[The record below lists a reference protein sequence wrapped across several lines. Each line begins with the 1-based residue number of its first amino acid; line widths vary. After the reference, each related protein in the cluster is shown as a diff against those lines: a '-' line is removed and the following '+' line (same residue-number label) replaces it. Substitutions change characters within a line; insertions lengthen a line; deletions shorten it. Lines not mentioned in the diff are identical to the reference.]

1 MEASSNP
8 SERRRRYERHTSR
21 SPFAWTPLKR
31 QFLRYVAEFEVISLP
46 QLTALSGLTPKQARR
61 HARDLFDG
69 GFVENVALPRAVL
82 ADSGESNDARLL
94 YGSAPNVYVLSRAG
108 ARVAYEEGWT
118 KTQATPRK
126 YGPRSSLFLAHELA
140 IRDVRVWLERTARE
154 REEWNLLRWE
164 DGAEAYFDMKEK
176 DTPNIMRPDAWFI
189 FQLGNAKLVGIVEVD
204 RGTERGDKRW
214 KEKLLAYDNLYRSPC
229 LKNATGYDN
238 ARILTFT
245 PTERRRDALASLI
258 ARHAKSD
265 MTHRFWFAD
274 MRVLQEPG
282 FSYEGW
288 RQAGQESGKTLLPP
302 SVIGSNTD

>member
-8 SERRRRYERHTSR
+8 PPRRRRYERRAVHH
-21 SPFAWTPLKR
+21 PFAWTSLKR

-46 QLTALSGLTPKQARR
+46 QLTALSGLAPKQARR

-82 ADSGESNDARLL
+82 ADVGETNDARLL
-94 YGSAPNVYVLSRAG
+94 YGSAPNVYVLSKSG

-118 KTQATPRK
+118 KTLATPRR
-126 YGPRSSLFLAHELA
+126 YGPKSSLFLHELA

-164 DGAEAYFDMKEK
+164 DGAEAYFDMKER
-176 DTPNIMRPDAWFI
+176 DAPCILRPDGWFV
-189 FQLGNAKLVGIVEVD
+189 FQLGNVKLVGIVEVD

-214 KEKLLAYDNLYRSPC
+214 KEKILAYDNLYHSPC
-229 LKNATGYDN
+229 LKATTGYDN

-245 PTERRRDALASLI
+245 PTERRRDALANLI
-258 ARHAKSD
+258 ARHTKPDIAP
-265 MTHRFWFAD
+265 RFWFAD
-274 MRVLQEPG
+274 MKALQEPG
-282 FSYEGW
+282 LKYEGW
-288 RQAGQESGKTLLPP
+288 RQANQERLTTLLPP
-302 SVIGSNTD
+302 SLCSGEPS

>member
-8 SERRRRYERHTSR
+8 PAKRRRRYERRAVQH
-21 SPFAWTPLKR
+21 PFAWTPLKR

-46 QLTALSGLTPKQARR
+46 QLTALSGLAPKQARR

-82 ADSGESNDARLL
+82 ADSGETNDARLL
-94 YGSAPNVYVLSRAG
+94 YGSAPNVYVLSKAG

-118 KTQATPRK
+118 KSLTPPRK
-126 YGPRSSLFLAHELA
+126 YGAQNSLFLAHELA
-140 IRDVRVWLERTARE
+140 IRDVRVWLERTSRE

-164 DGAEAYFDMKEK
+164 DSAEAYFDMKQR
-176 DTPNIMRPDAWFI
+176 DTSIVRPDAWFV
-189 FQLGNAKLVGIVEVD
+189 FQLGNAKLIGIVEVD

-214 KEKLLAYDNLYRSPC
+214 KEKVLAYDNLYHSLC
-229 LKNATGYDN
+229 LKNTTGYDN

-245 PTERRRDALASLI
+245 PTERRRDALANLI
-258 ARHAKSD
+258 ARHAKPD
-265 MTHRFWFAD
+265 MTSRFWFAD
-274 MRVLQEPG
+274 MRALQEPG

-288 RQAGQESGKTLLPP
+288 RQAGKDGLSPLLPP
-302 SVIGSNTD
+302 SAILPAS

>member
-1 MEASSNP
+1 MLFRS
-8 SERRRRYERHTSR
+8 RYERHKALC
-21 SPFAWTPLKR
+21 PFAWTPLKR

-46 QLTALSGLTPKQARR
+46 QLTALSGLAPKQARR

-82 ADSGESNDARLL
+82 ADSGETNDARLL
-94 YGSAPNVYVLSRAG
+94 YGSAPNIYVLSKSG
-108 ARVAYEEGWT
+108 VRVAYEEGWT

-126 YGPRSSLFLAHELA
+126 YGPKSSLFLAHELA

-164 DGAEAYFDMKEK
+164 DGAEAYFDMKAR
-176 DTPNIMRPDAWFI
+176 DTSIVRPDAWFV
-189 FQLGNAKLVGIVEVD
+189 FQLGGSRLIGIVEVD

-214 KEKLLAYDNLYRSPC
+214 KEKLQAYDNLYHSPC
-229 LKNATGYDN
+229 LKNTTGYDN

-258 ARHAKSD
+258 ARHAKPD
-265 MTHRFWFAD
+265 MTPRFWFAD
-274 MRVLQEPG
+274 TKALQEPG
-282 FSYEGW
+282 FAYEGW
-288 RQAGQESGKTLLPP
+288 RQSGKECLSALLPP
-302 SVIGSNTD
+302 TMGR